1 MKKLITLVLVFILAF
16 GAFAIAEETKDN
28 SDITIAC
35 VHRNLLGVSG
45 VNFRA
50 AYFYQA
56 QQEGVKIVFFNGDQ
70 NVQAQCDYIDDM
82 MTSGT
87 ADAFIVWTCDA
98 DGIAATVQNMYDNNV
113 PTITIDIQI
122 PADSLAFVTAGNY
135 EMGEMCADSTAQYLT
150 EKNGEPKGTVYVI
163 TATTQS
169 TSRERQAGFLEGLK
183 AYPNIEVI
191 GTYDMPTTSVDDGSR
206 LADDLI
212 QKNQESSVDVYFTTN
227 MSPMLGLISS
237 AATYERHDFV
247 VLGGFDY
254 NDAFVAD
261 MQDENGV
268 TYSFVAQDCF
278 EIGKKAF
285 QLAVKAAKG
294 EILDE
299 TEVFVPGQLVTK
311 ENLDVYLEDYNA
323 KQEIIASFQ

>member
-1 MKKLITLVLVFILAF
+1 MKKILGIVLAIVLSF
-16 GAFAIAEETKDN
+16 GAFAMAEGDG
-28 SDITIAC
+28 DITIAC

-50 AYFYQA
+50 AYYYEA
-56 QQEGVKIVFFNGDQ
+56 EQQGVDVMFFNGDQ
-70 NVQAQCDYIDDM
+70 QVQAQCDYIDDV
-82 MTSGT
+82 MTSGS

-113 PTITIDIQI
+113 PTITVDIEI
-122 PADSLAFVTAGNY
+122 PADSLTFVTAGNY
-135 EMGEMCADSTAQYLT
+135 EMGGMCAESTVQYLT
-150 EKNGEPKGTVYVI
+150 EKNGAAKGTVYVI

-169 TSRERQAGFLEGLK
+169 TSRERQAGFLDTLEK
-183 AYPNIEVI
+183 YPDIEVV

-212 QKNQESSVDVYFTTN
+212 QKNQEGTVDVYFTTN

-237 AATYERHDFV
+237 AATYDRHDFV

-254 NDAFVAD
+254 NDSFVQD
-261 MQDENGV
+261 MQSEKGV

-278 EIGKKAF
+278 EIGRKAF
-285 QLAVKAAKG
+285 QLAVQAAKG
-294 EILDE
+294 ETIEDS
-299 TEVFVPGQLVTK
+299 EVFVPGELVTK
-311 ENLDVYLEDYNA
+311 ENLDAYLESYNA